1 MYNKGMPRRKKH
13 WWKPRIK
20 TDSTQS
26 ILALILILLAVLT
39 AISYVAQ
46 AAEFSSALQKFLNRF
61 FGFGAILVP
70 PLLLLGGL
78 SLTKLRW
85 EIAKPRVFWGSS
97 LLTVSVLGIA
107 GVIDGESVGLLGRNL
122 ADITARL
129 ISPFGA
135 GLLFLTGFLIALLII
150 LNASL
155 DELVV
160 WIVGVTQPVWEFLE
174 KHIFHRS
181 LEWWKTRGEARN
193 ETDKS
198 AEKDSEEEE
207 DTHDAEKYAV
217 KVEESAEPE
226 IEVVDE
232 EKSLPRSSAPSNTDS
247 TDAPRPSA
255 PYEFPP
261 LSLLADQPEKDTAK
275 RGDIEE
281 NAKLIEKTLQD
292 FGIEATVAEVNLGP
306 SVTQY
311 AVDLAEGVRANKIT
325 NLQSDIALSLASPT
339 GSVRVE
345 APIPGKRLIGIEVPN
360 HSPTLVALKNVLTS
374 NQMKDLDTK
383 LGVALGL
390 DVAGQPVVADAA
402 RWPHMLIAGATGSG
416 KSVLIHSLLT
426 TILFRARPEEVNL
439 ILVDPKRVEL
449 TQYDGIPHLRTPV
462 IVDAEKTVS
471 AFKWAVAEMEKRYKL
486 FQQRGARDI
495 LSFNQQTDTER
506 LPHIIIVVDELA
518 DLMAFAANEM
528 EMLITRIAQMARA
541 TGIHMILSTQRPSV
555 DVITGLI
562 KANIPGRIALNVS
575 SGTDSRV
582 IIDSTGAEKL
592 LGKGDMLYLPPDKG
606 RPQRVQGA
614 LVSDKELRGVITHL
628 EQFKEGYN
636 QQEKR
641 LSARAVQTGGA
652 VAEDFQEP
660 EDEKFDDAVK
670 VIVNHDKASASLLQR
685 RLSVGYA
692 RAARLLDALEE
703 RGMVSKKDGSKPRD
717 VFVEAVQGYLK
728 RSGQSPDELEIEF

>member
-1 MYNKGMPRRKKH
+1 MPRRKKR
-13 WWKPRIK
+13 WWKPHLK
-20 TDSTQS
+20 TNSTQS
-26 ILALILILLAVLT
+26 IFALILILLGVLT
-39 AISYVAQ
+39 AISYLAQ
-46 AAEFSSALQKFLNRF
+46 AAEFSNLMQTFLNRF
-61 FGFGAILVP
+61 FGFGAILIP
-70 PLLLLGGL
+70 PLLLLAGL

-85 EIAKPRVFWGSS
+85 EVARPRVFWGSS
-97 LLTVSVLGIA
+97 LLTASLLGLA
-107 GVIDGESVGLLGRNL
+107 GVVDGESVGLLGRNL
-122 ADITARL
+122 ADLTSRL

-135 GLLFLTGFLIALLII
+135 GILFLTGFIIALLII

-160 WIVGVTQPVWEFLE
+160 GIVGITQPIWEFME
-174 KHIFHRS
+174 KHVFHRS
-181 LEWWKTRGEARN
+181 LEWWREQRQGNQESRITN
-193 ETDKS
+193 Q
-198 AEKDSEEEE
+198 EE
-207 DTHDAEKYAV
+207 DSKAETQEQKKKYAV
-217 KVEESAEPE
+217 EPEKDTGPE
-226 IEVVDE
+226 IEVVSDDSYSE
-232 EKSLPRSSAPSNTDS
+232 PSVPSTPSSLSKNHSAP
-247 TDAPRPSA
+247 

-261 LSLLADQPEKDTAK
+261 LSLLADQPEKDSAK

-360 HSPTLVALKNVLTS
+360 HSPTLVALKSILTS
-374 NQMKDLDTK
+374 SEMKAMDSK

-390 DVAGQPVVADAA
+390 DVAGKPVVADAA
-402 RWPHMLIAGATGSG
+402 RWPHMLIAGTTGGG

-426 TILFRARPEEVNL
+426 SILFRARPDEVNF

-462 IVDAEKTVS
+462 IVDAEKTIS
-471 AFKWAVAEMEKRYKL
+471 AFKWAIAEMEKRYKL
-486 FQQRGARDI
+486 FQQVGSRDI
-495 LSFNQQTDTER
+495 RGFNQTTDTEK
-506 LPHIIIVVDELA
+506 LPYIMIIVDELA

-582 IIDSTGAEKL
+582 IIDGTGSEKL

-614 LVSDKELRGVITHL
+614 LVSDKELRGVIKHL
-628 EQFKEGYN
+628 EKFNEDYN
-636 QQEKR
+636 QKEKR
-641 LSARAVQTGGA
+641 LSARAVESGGQ
-652 VAEDFQEP
+652 VAEDFEEP
-660 EDEKFDDAVK
+660 EDDRFDEAVK

-692 RAARLLDALEE
+692 RAARLLDELEE
-703 RGMVSKKDGSKPRD
+703 RGMVSEKDGSKPRD
-717 VFVEAVQGYLK
+717 VYVGAVRGYLK
-728 RSGQSPDELEIEF
+728 RSGQDGEDLFD